1 MIKPSSSSDVQPAT
15 RVDEGGGSQGQGLN
29 VLISLFAQLPGMGM
43 RSARRAVLH
52 LLTHRDS
59 VMVPLSAALAKA
71 HDDIKIC
78 GQCGNWDVQDPCS
91 ICRDSTREQDTLCVV
106 EGVSDVWAI
115 ERSGAYRGRYFV
127 LGGTLSAL
135 QGKDPEALGMARLV
149 DRVAEDNVR
158 EVILATSATLEGQ
171 TTAHYIED
179 LLADKNVVI
188 SRLGQGL
195 PFGGELDYLDD
206 TTLASAFCARR

>member
-1 MIKPSSSSDVQPAT
+1 MTKPYSSSDVGH
-15 RVDEGGGSQGQGLN
+15 EGGGHSLD
-29 VLISLFAQLPGMGM
+29 VLISLFARLPGMGM

-52 LLTHRDS
+52 LLMNRES
-59 VMVPLSAALAKA
+59 VMAPLAAALLRAQA
-71 HDDIKIC
+71 EIKVC
-78 GQCGNWDVQDPCS
+78 GQCGNWDVDEPCAL
-91 ICRDSTREQDTLCVV
+91 CRDSKRKQDTLCIV
-106 EGVSDVWAI
+106 EGVSDLWAI
-115 ERSGAYRGRYFV
+115 ERSGAYSGRYFV

-135 QGKDPEALGMARLV
+135 QGKDPEALGLARLATLAAT
-149 DRVAEDNVR
+149 DEIR

-206 TTLASAFCARR
+206 TTLASAFSARR